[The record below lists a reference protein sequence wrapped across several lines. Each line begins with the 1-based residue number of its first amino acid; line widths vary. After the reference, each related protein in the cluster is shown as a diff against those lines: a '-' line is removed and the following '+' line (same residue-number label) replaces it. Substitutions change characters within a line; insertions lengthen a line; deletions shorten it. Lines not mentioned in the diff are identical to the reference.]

1 MTSFSSSSQ
10 PSRKYRGFDRDD
22 EEAFQQ
28 IDQRSENGSQRDD
41 RSELGETEEE
51 GSARSEHAYQ
61 PHYDDA
67 SQDES
72 VKSSVKGGDC
82 ECFFSLLFPS
92 SFVFQSPH
100 TNVVPAADNESED
113 TITLEQVERAVARL
127 QKLRFVPNKQTN
139 DSNNA
144 KLTFCCYIPSKK
156 SRETVLH
163 AIYVCNGEVK
173 VAHDYLIKG
182 PKCTLPPLFVVFDAR
197 PSPHKLLRFFL

>member
-1 MTSFSSSSQ
+1 MEEPSFKKRKFDHTTQQDRVRSPRKSMTPPKKILKPARTLGKKQSPTKDKDKEDEDEEEQDFDKDEDNEDQDAVSFLITFSLSLFISQPEIISDIFFFVSSSSSQ

-82 ECFFSLLFPS
+82 ECFFSS
-92 SFVFQSPH
+92 SFS
-100 TNVVPAADNESED
+100 
-113 TITLEQVERAVARL
+113 
-127 QKLRFVPNKQTN
+127 
-139 DSNNA
+139 
-144 KLTFCCYIPSKK
+144 
-156 SRETVLH
+156 
-163 AIYVCNGEVK
+163 
-173 VAHDYLIKG
+173 
-182 PKCTLPPLFVVFDAR
+182 
-197 PSPHKLLRFFL
+197 FFLHFPISSHERCTCS